1 MLAAKALEEAEYQ
14 KFRII
19 LGYIASSRPTWPTGE
34 PVLKQYRQKKKKKER
49 KERKKKKKKSQSST
63 GCNIPEVAAA
73 CHFLFV
79 DLF

>member
-34 PVLKQYRQKKKKKER
+34 PVLKQ
-49 KERKKKKKKSQSST
+49 
-63 GCNIPEVAAA
+63 
-73 CHFLFV
+73 
-79 DLF
+79 

>member
-14 KFRII
+14 KVRIV
-19 LGYIASSRPTWPTGE
+19 LGY
-34 PVLKQYRQKKKKKER
+34 KQVQGQPGLHENLSQNNSYR
-49 KERKKKKKKSQSST
+49 KKKKSQSST

-73 CHFLFV
+73 CRFLFV